1 MKVRSMALQQNY
13 ETLYGFDT
21 LDVFHN
27 FFPEMMYDDSLF
39 NTEMVAWMR
48 HRISNLFPAVY
59 TRQQNL
65 YRIYSSQTRQQNYV
79 TFRNNFNNTIDNQFR
94 APRPVTIPPLTATIT
109 NAFARGASPLR
120 RNDGRAV
127 SPPPVIRT
135 APPVP
140 AAAAAPAAA
149 APATAA
155 PATAPSAATST
166 VGVASVPE
174 VANVRIPILHT
185 ADRMASVRLETL
197 QDPMDDLLN
206 TLLYTASQ
214 PARRNDAALL
224 TTMLSGLGG
233 WTTAR
238 TNINNVW
245 TDVPVVPT
253 AEQVESGSDI
263 IELVDVPEEEKCAVC
278 QERGT
283 VNPWRHLHCDHY
295 FHRDCVDRWFT
306 RNVHCPVCRADIRVE
321 NVD

>member
-1 MKVRSMALQQNY
+1 MALQQNY

-27 FFPEMMYDDSLF
+27 FFPEMMYDDALF

-65 YRIYSSQTRQQNYV
+65 YRIYSSQTRQQNFA
-79 TFRNNFNNTIDNQFR
+79 TFRNNYNNTINNQFR
-94 APRPVTIPPLTATIT
+94 APRTVTIPPLTATIT
-109 NAFARGASPLR
+109 NAFARGSSPPR

-127 SPPPVIRT
+127 SPPPTTVPAA
-135 APPVP
+135 APAPVP
-140 AAAAAPAAA
+140 AATAEAAPAAR
-149 APATAA
+149 APA
-155 PATAPSAATST
+155 
-166 VGVASVPE
+166 VVIASVPVSAAIPE
-174 VANVRIPILHT
+174 VATVRIPGINT
-185 ADRMASVRLETL
+185 IDRMASVRLETF

-206 TLLYTASQ
+206 TLLYSASQ

-233 WTTAR
+233 WGATRNVNT
-238 TNINNVW
+238 NNVW
-245 TDVPVVPT
+245 ADVPVVPT
-253 AEQVESGSDI
+253 AEQVEAGSDI

-306 RNVHCPVCRADIRVE
+306 RNVHCPVCRADIRIE
-321 NVD
+321 QVD